1 MSLTVVRAG
10 PLTTVQ
16 DLGRPGYA
24 HLGVPR
30 SGAADR
36 PALRRANRMAGNPE
50 DAAGLETTLLGTT
63 VRLDEARWIAV
74 AGAPAELTVDRQP
87 VRSPVEVAA
96 GATVTVGR
104 ARRGLRSYLAVS
116 GGIAVPPVLGS
127 RSTDRLSGLG
137 PAPLRDGDTL
147 PLGPPAAPGD
157 RDAPGDRGG
166 LGDRDAPG
174 DGDGLGDRDAPGDR
188 EEEPEPPDEP
198 ILRLRPGPR
207 DDWFAAGA
215 LDLLA
220 AGAYTVSM
228 DSDRVGLRLAGPELT
243 RAHERELPSEGL
255 VLGAV
260 QVPADGRPVLFLAD
274 HPTTGGYP
282 VIGVVHPD
290 DVPLA
295 AQARPGTRLRF
306 RVEAYH
312 PV

>member
-63 VRLDEARWIAV
+63 VRLDEARWVAL
-74 AGAPAELTVDRQP
+74 AGAPAELTVDGQP
-87 VRSPVEVAA
+87 VRSPVQVAA

-137 PAPLRDGDTL
+137 PVPLRDGDTL

-157 RDAPGDRGG
+157 RDAPGDR
-166 LGDRDAPG
+166 
-174 DGDGLGDRDAPGDR
+174 
-188 EEEPEPPDEP
+188 EEEPELPDEP

-207 DDWFAAGA
+207 DGWFAAGA

-290 DVPLA
+290 DVRLA

-306 RVEAYH
+306 RVEVHH